1 MAMLDPPSRDP
12 LCPLGH
18 AEQLACGLVPDEAA
32 VLTREISDHRLGLA
46 EALELRIA
54 VEGPTQDQDAFES
67 RDSGTFQ

>member
-1 MAMLDPPSRDP
+1 M
-12 LCPLGH
+12 
-18 AEQLACGLVPDEAA
+18 EGLVPDEAA

-67 RDSGTFQ
+67 RDNGTFQ